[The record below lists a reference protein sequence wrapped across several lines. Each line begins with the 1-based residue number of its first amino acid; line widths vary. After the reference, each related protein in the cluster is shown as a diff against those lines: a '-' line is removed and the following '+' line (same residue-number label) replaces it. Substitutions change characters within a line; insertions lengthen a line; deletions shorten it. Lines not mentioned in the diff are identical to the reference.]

1 MCTRTINIW
10 QMLLNKWK
18 KSLGGLTFL
27 PPQSSIIKVRTSVW
41 SQKMHKSVK
50 ITKNIWYV
58 AICPVKQ
65 QFLTNTFVNM
75 KKNHKMRETFRP
87 GGVPNQFIVDILHIF
102 INGTAQAIFWALSE
116 INNLI
121 RDPSRAESVPH
132 FVTFFHIYRCICQK
146 LLFYWT
152 YCHILYMIC

>member
-10 QMLLNKWK
+10 PMLLNKWK

-65 QFLTNTFVNM
+65 QFLTNTSVNM
-75 KKNHKMRETFRP
+75 KKKITKWGTLSALEGSLINLLISDKVQKMARDVPLRNIYNMSTNNWSPNNHLTNTVCEWNKAAH
-87 GGVPNQFIVDILHIF
+87 Q
-102 INGTAQAIFWALSE
+102 
-116 INNLI
+116 
-121 RDPSRAESVPH
+121 
-132 FVTFFHIYRCICQK
+132 RCV
-146 LLFYWT
+146 
-152 YCHILYMIC
+152 

>member
-10 QMLLNKWK
+10 PMLLNKWK

-65 QFLTNTFVNM
+65 QFLTNTSVNM
-75 KKNHKMRETFRP
+75 KKITKWGTLSALDGSLVNLLISDKAQKMAQN
-87 GGVPNQFIVDILHIF
+87 VPLTNIY
-102 INGTAQAIFWALSE
+102 NMST
-116 INNLI
+116 NNLTPNKYFTNTVGELNN
-121 RDPSRAESVPH
+121 RKENHWGVDVSPSTEV
-132 FVTFFHIYRCICQK
+132 CN
-146 LLFYWT
+146 
-152 YCHILYMIC
+152 

>member
-10 QMLLNKWK
+10 PMLLNKWK

-27 PPQSSIIKVRTSVW
+27 PLQSSIIKVRTSVW

-65 QFLTNTFVNM
+65 QFLTNTYKKITKWGTLSALDGSLVNLLISDKAQKM
-75 KKNHKMRETFRP
+75 AQNVPLTNIYNMSTNNWTPNKYSTNSVGEFNNRKENHW
-87 GGVPNQFIVDILHIF
+87 GVDV
-102 INGTAQAIFWALSE
+102 S
-116 INNLI
+116 
-121 RDPSRAESVPH
+121 PSTEV
-132 FVTFFHIYRCICQK
+132 CN
-146 LLFYWT
+146 
-152 YCHILYMIC
+152 